1 MPRVPTL
8 QTGDCLFAAFS
19 ISITGRPMPFEAQMR
34 AATTLRRAVGAHMRT
49 HAFWRGV
56 PRSALLEPSDVARL
70 RALPTVPPAMLDAAL
85 TYPAA
90 GSRAA
95 YIDIMERQG
104 VWGGFL
110 ELRALAEMYAVRI
123 RIVPLLGT
131 EYTAAGHR
139 HHRVVRLFLHAN
151 HYEGI
156 AL

>member
-8 QTGDCLFAAFS
+8 NTGDCLFAAFA
-19 ISITGRPMPFEAQMR
+19 ISITGRRMPFDAQMR
-34 AATTLRRAVGAHMRT
+34 AATTLRRAVGARMRT
-49 HAFWRGV
+49 RAFWRGV
-56 PRSALLEPSDVARL
+56 PRSALLEAPDVARL
-70 RALPTVPPAMLDAAL
+70 RALQVPSATLDMAL

-95 YIDIMERQG
+95 YIDIMERHG

-110 ELRALAEMYAVRI
+110 ELRALAEMYNVRI
-123 RIVPLLGT
+123 RIVPLLGP
-131 EYTAAGHR
+131 EYTAAGHM

-156 AL
+156 VT

>member
-1 MPRVPTL
+1 MRIPTL
-8 QTGDCLFAAFS
+8 NNGDCLFAAFA
-19 ISITGRPMPFEAQMR
+19 ISITGRRMPFEAQMR
-34 AATTLRRAVGAHMRT
+34 AATKLRRAAGVHMRT
-49 HAFWRGV
+49 RAFWQGV
-56 PRSALLEPSDVARL
+56 PRSALLEAPDVARL
-70 RALPTVPPAMLDAAL
+70 RALPVPSATLDAVL

-110 ELRALAEMYAVRI
+110 ELRALAEMYSVLI
-123 RIVPLLGT
+123 RIVPLLGA
-131 EYTAAGHR
+131 EYTAAGHM
-139 HHRVVRLFLHAN
+139 HQRVVRLFLHAN